1 MSECWVGSWICA
13 EYPAQYGAC
22 RGGLGILIGLGTVSN
37 LETSLETIWLVP
49 GLGSGPDWAWARFLE
64 DDILCRR

>member
-1 MSECWVGSWICA
+1 MNFSAKTGPTLGILHILVRVG
-13 EYPAQYGAC
+13 
-22 RGGLGILIGLGTVSN
+22 GGLGILIGLGTVSN